1 MRMGLAVGMLMLA
14 GCGTAPK
21 APGPGEALLGQ
32 IESSHGPEAR
42 QRVEAWRDLVE
53 REQSVAEG
61 EKLRSVN
68 AFVNRLVFVDDAVHW
83 GREDYW
89 ATPLE
94 TLVSNG
100 GDCEDFTI
108 AKYYTLRSLRVPESR
123 MRLTYVKSLT
133 LQQPHM
139 VLAYYREPEAEPLI
153 LDNLVKEILPASSR
167 LDLVPVYSFNTEGLW
182 LARQRARSEYV
193 GDRDQVGLWREF
205 LARLQ
210 REERDWVT
218 LSPFLGSA
226 NAAE

>member
-1 MRMGLAVGMLMLA
+1 MDWITIMRLGLAAGMLVLA
-14 GCGTAPK
+14 GCGIAPK

-68 AFVNRLVFVDDAVHW
+68 AFINRLVFVDDAVHW

-108 AKYYTLRSLRVPESR
+108 AKYYTLRSLR
-123 MRLTYVKSLT
+123 
-133 LQQPHM
+133 
-139 VLAYYREPEAEPLI
+139 
-153 LDNLVKEILPASSR
+153 
-167 LDLVPVYSFNTEGLW
+167 
-182 LARQRARSEYV
+182 QRARSEYV

-210 REERDWVT
+210 REERDWAT